1 MIKLIKINLIT
12 TKVKIIRLDE
22 VEKGTTDYKRYEG
35 LIEKKI
41 RYKYYIRYI
50 IYRYIIIIII
60 YIYIYIY
67 LKYS

>member
-50 IYRYIIIIII
+50 IYIDILLLLLL
-60 YIYIYIY
+60 YIYIYI
-67 LKYS
+67 